1 MFGADQNLAVVT
13 LMTASNSEYTSFPRP
28 DVNDRPDAPEMIERR
43 WQAAR
48 RSGRAPRHRTTHRG
62 RGIGGTR
69 VDERNGRGIR
79 EELADGSAQWVR
91 T

>member
-1 MFGADQNLAVVT
+1 M
-13 LMTASNSEYTSFPRP
+13 ASREAIWKSS
-28 DVNDRPDAPEMIERR
+28 
-43 WQAAR
+43 
-48 RSGRAPRHRTTHRG
+48 RHRTTHRG